1 MVIWGHVR
9 GRKDNHST
17 FGWKWRN
24 PQVSKVT
31 APFSSDGKKYRILQT
46 FVTVNDP
53 LKKRGEKKT
62 PIKTHSRHLIRPVDP
77 DFSLLVVFDTF
88 LFLPESYSNLE
99 RRKNVISKDP
109 SSHDPTR
116 VNWQQNVYKPLFFFL
131 SRVLFPFADQVWQ
144 QQQGLDHKDG
154 VACQRQSKKRNIPIK
169 VIRIFNNSPENGW
182 GVMADNVCIPT
193 HRDIESQR
201 TRQQHSQSQHDE
213 FRECHFWLLVNHQ
226 RVWRKRKNSFLWFQ
240 SNTHTRWTDKAH
252 THTHTQKNVFM

>member
-116 VNWQQNVYKPLFFFL
+116 VNWQQNVYKPPFFFFFVFCFL
-131 SRVLFPFADQVWQ
+131 SPTKCDNNNNKVWITKMASHVKDNQKNGIFPSKWLEFSITH
-144 QQQGLDHKDG
+144 LKTDG
-154 VACQRQSKKRNIPIK
+154 VSWPTTFVSPPTEISNHNGHDNNTRNH
-169 VIRIFNNSPENGW
+169 N
-182 GVMADNVCIPT
+182 T
-193 HRDIESQR
+193 
-201 TRQQHSQSQHDE
+201 T
-213 FRECHFWLLVNHQ
+213 
-226 RVWRKRKNSFLWFQ
+226 SFVSVTF
-240 SNTHTRWTDKAH
+240 DC
-252 THTHTQKNVFM
+252 

>member
-1 MVIWGHVR
+1 MLF
-9 GRKDNHST
+9 RK
-17 FGWKWRN
+17 
-24 PQVSKVT
+24 
-31 APFSSDGKKYRILQT
+31 
-46 FVTVNDP
+46 
-53 LKKRGEKKT
+53 
-62 PIKTHSRHLIRPVDP
+62 IRPVTTQP
-77 DFSLLVVFDTF
+77 AWIG
-88 LFLPESYSNLE
+88 N
-99 RRKNVISKDP
+99 KMCIN
-109 SSHDPTR
+109 
-116 VNWQQNVYKPLFFFL
+116 LFFFL

-182 GVMADNVCIPT
+182 GVMADNGCIPT

-240 SNTHTRWTDKAH
+240 SNTHTRAGRIKH
-252 THTHTQKNVFM
+252 THTHTEKCFYVAGRARVCVWRGSWRPRGQLRTENSNHQPALCYLAWRDNPRVE